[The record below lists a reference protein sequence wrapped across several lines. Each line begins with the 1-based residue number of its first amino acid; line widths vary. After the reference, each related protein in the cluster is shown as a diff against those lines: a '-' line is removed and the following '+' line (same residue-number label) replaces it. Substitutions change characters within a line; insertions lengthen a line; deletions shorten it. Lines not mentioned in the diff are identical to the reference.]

1 MLEVVAKDMYSSVG
15 DVMIDRKVSQ
25 SEKVKGRM

>member
-1 MLEVVAKDMYSSVG
+1 MLEVDAKHMYSSVG
-15 DVMIDRKVSQ
+15 HVMIDGKVSQ